1 MRSAVSSV
9 AVMDVVNLVDMAG
22 DVPRPELDAVPVG
35 IGNVGGSTL
44 TRWRRRVFG
53 HSATP
58 RSRSFNERVVVLFPD
73 VHREMDMST
82 RLTAGE
88 ADLCL
93 PQADPGAVAGHDPGH
108 SATFPPLDDR
118 QAQDPVEAL
127 CGR

>member
-9 AVMDVVNLVDMAG
+9 AVGDVVNLVAMA
-22 DVPRPELDAVPVG
+22 
-35 IGNVGGSTL
+35 VGGSTL

-58 RSRSFNERVVVLFPD
+58 RPESFNERVVVLFPD

-108 SATFPPLDDR
+108 SAAFPSLDDR
-118 QAQDPVEAL
+118 QAQDPAVEVL
-127 CGR
+127 CSR